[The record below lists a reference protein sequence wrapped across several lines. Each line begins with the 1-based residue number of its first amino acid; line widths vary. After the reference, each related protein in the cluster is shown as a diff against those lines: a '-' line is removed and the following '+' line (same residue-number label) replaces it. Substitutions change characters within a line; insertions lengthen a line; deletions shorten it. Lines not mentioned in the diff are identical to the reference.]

1 MATQD
6 DIKKAILKAAGN
18 PSVGV
23 IADIADDLAKAVWE
37 LDNTNSYNP
46 AKEARVVDSKETR

>member
-1 MATQD
+1 MASKD
-6 DIKKAILKAAGN
+6 DIKRAILKAAGN

-23 IADIADDLAKAVWE
+23 IADLADDLAKAVWE

-46 AKEARVVDSKETR
+46 AKEARVVDIKETR

>member
-1 MATQD
+1 MASKD
-6 DIKKAILKAAGN
+6 DIKKAILKVAGN

-23 IADIADDLAKAVWE
+23 IADMADDLAKAVWE

>member
-6 DIKKAILKAAGN
+6 EIKKAILKAAGN

-23 IADIADDLAKAVWE
+23 IADMADDLAQAVWQ

>member
-1 MATQD
+1 MASKD
-6 DIKKAILKAAGN
+6 DIKRAILKAAGN

-23 IADIADDLAKAVWE
+23 IADMADELAKAVWE

>member
-1 MATQD
+1 MATKD
-6 DIKKAILKAAGN
+6 DIKKAILKVAGN
-18 PSVGV
+18 PAVGV
-23 IADIADDLAKAVWE
+23 IAEMADDLAKAIWE

>member
-1 MATQD
+1 MASKD
-6 DIKKAILKAAGN
+6 DIKRAILKVAGN

-23 IADIADDLAKAVWE
+23 IADLADDLAKAVWE

-46 AKEARVVDSKETR
+46 AKEARVVESKETR

>member
-1 MATQD
+1 MATKD
-6 DIKKAILKAAGN
+6 DIKKAILKTAGN

-23 IADIADDLAKAVWE
+23 IADLADDLAKAIWE
-37 LDNTNSYNP
+37 LDNTNSYSP

>member
-1 MATQD
+1 MASKD
-6 DIKKAILKAAGN
+6 EIKRAILKAAGN

-37 LDNTNSYNP
+37 LDNTNSYSP
-46 AKEARVVDSKETR
+46 AKEARVVDIKETR

>member
-1 MATQD
+1 MASKE

-23 IADIADDLAKAVWE
+23 FADMADDLAQAVWE
-37 LDNTNSYNP
+37 LDNTNSHAP
-46 AKEARVVDSKETR
+46 AKEARVVDIKETR